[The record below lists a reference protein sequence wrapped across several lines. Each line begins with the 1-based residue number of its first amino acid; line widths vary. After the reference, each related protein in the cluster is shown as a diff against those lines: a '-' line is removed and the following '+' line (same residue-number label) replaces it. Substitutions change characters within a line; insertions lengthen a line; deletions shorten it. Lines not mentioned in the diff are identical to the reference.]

1 MDHFTPHEDLLDV
14 KLRDLLFFL
23 LIFEHRKL
31 IDAAKAMK
39 ISVPTAERKLK
50 SLRSAFG
57 DSLFTRGGT
66 KGFFMVPTQRAAD
79 LYPKIKTIVQTYQ
92 AARIEKPF
100 EPLEIRNTFH
110 LAVNSHGLFFIPE
123 AFFQNFCE
131 RCPNAKLRIVRP
143 TSDIFEMLRSGEADF
158 GFSYRAAEPED
169 SGIHSYPIYTG
180 KAIVAVRKGHPL
192 EEVNASRMLSIG
204 DLRPFTYVRLYSK
217 LRKFANVRYL
227 DECLSSE
234 PLNFQGHID
243 SPFFLSGPLITRCT
257 DAVCICPEI
266 IAEPWRQAGLISCL
280 DADFLQQTFTLHLVW
295 HERTHVLPE
304 FQFMRSL
311 LLSK

>member
-1 MDHFTPHEDLLDV
+1 
-14 KLRDLLFFL
+14 
-23 LIFEHRKL
+23 
-31 IDAAKAMK
+31 
-39 ISVPTAERKLK
+39 
-50 SLRSAFG
+50 
-57 DSLFTRGGT
+57 
-66 KGFFMVPTQRAAD
+66 MVPTQRAAD

-204 DLRPFTYVRLYSK
+204 DLRPVTYVRLYSK
-217 LRKFANVRYL
+217 SRKFANVRYL

>member
-158 GFSYRAAEPED
+158 GFSY
-169 SGIHSYPIYTG
+169 
-180 KAIVAVRKGHPL
+180 
-192 EEVNASRMLSIG
+192 
-204 DLRPFTYVRLYSK
+204 
-217 LRKFANVRYL
+217 
-227 DECLSSE
+227 
-234 PLNFQGHID
+234 
-243 SPFFLSGPLITRCT
+243 
-257 DAVCICPEI
+257 
-266 IAEPWRQAGLISCL
+266 
-280 DADFLQQTFTLHLVW
+280 
-295 HERTHVLPE
+295 
-304 FQFMRSL
+304 
-311 LLSK
+311 

>member
-1 MDHFTPHEDLLDV
+1 MY
-14 KLRDLLFFL
+14 KR
-23 LIFEHRKL
+23 
-31 IDAAKAMK
+31 
-39 ISVPTAERKLK
+39 
-50 SLRSAFG
+50 
-57 DSLFTRGGT
+57 
-66 KGFFMVPTQRAAD
+66 Q
-79 LYPKIKTIVQTYQ
+79 
-92 AARIEKPF
+92 
-100 EPLEIRNTFH
+100 
-110 LAVNSHGLFFIPE
+110 
-123 AFFQNFCE
+123 
-131 RCPNAKLRIVRP
+131 
-143 TSDIFEMLRSGEADF
+143 
-158 GFSYRAAEPED
+158 FSYRAAEPED

-217 LRKFANVRYL
+217 SRKFANVRYL